1 MEHRTNPRLA
11 ITYLDDGNQDGAGS
25 QLLRIYGIYAISR
38 SLGVA
43 YIHSPIA
50 HLGYHGLAALE
61 NDTPT
66 GSLLDDLNRVFDI
79 PSDIAL
85 PDERLIHNMVDADV
99 DAIAAIDNLAS
110 DSGEFHLIRIL
121 YPFPVTDDNPE
132 LYRSIRA
139 VSPFHYRGSDVF
151 RLAIHVRRGDLF
163 AIYSDWMLPNS
174 YFVACIL
181 RFQRALR
188 RLDIPFVCEL
198 YTEVASTTF
207 EVTGDRHGI
216 YDRLSEPVT
225 FTPEMNHLE
234 DFDGVPNLE
243 RYANLDTVETMR
255 RMATADALILSH
267 SSFSYL
273 PALFHANGVVVY
285 HPYWRSP
292 MKDWFVSDDAGA
304 FPEADLLARL
314 ESWKRASGAGSSMIE
329 TGRRAPLRPPALA
342 MSGPMPNSDFDVEP
356 LLRPFVEQS
365 MPIRSVVAFGCKD
378 LPPILPEELP
388 GVRSTEAGCDAVAL
402 RIARDN
408 DDGPTIVDAVL
419 IPSTSHVSGAEW
431 TSTLE
436 SIAQHSREMFE
447 SLSGDDL
454 LLVPADVMN
463 DNMPRI
469 GDDFGFRAVAV
480 LTPRSLGEAVDEHAW
495 KLGRSLF
502 DRGFVCVGSVGVGDA
517 NARCF
522 LASDAI
528 RSFNGLHVES
538 RGYITMTTFWEG
550 AGFGNRLWRYAF
562 LKLFALRHSLTPA
575 LPKWDGA
582 ELFGL
587 EDTSCVG
594 LDLPRVDYPG
604 FADNDRDLWYKDEPP
619 TDIDVRGFFQEIP
632 DCWRDHRPFLRHLFQ
647 PSPETVHAL
656 DVWRDAVTDG
666 GRRPLVAIS
675 VRRGDYRELE
685 HSGLPYFRLV
695 PESWYLDWLRDL
707 WPTLHDPLLY
717 VASDEPEFVE
727 PLFQEFEMI
736 AAPLGSAAEPLPSHL
751 GDFEVLRRADYL
763 AICNSSFPRM
773 AAVLGADAQRCFL
786 PSFAAQSFVPYE
798 PWIDP
803 AFWARFGSS
812 STARD
817 STLIVGTDRLA
828 RPSPRGENW
837 PMPTDRPIAL
847 PGLEVNEVKDG
858 LIVFDVANDRVHY
871 LNSTA
876 SIVFALCDGEH
887 DAQVMADLVAAAF
900 NLDDP
905 PFAEVQSCLRN
916 FADQGLLG

>member
-1 MEHRTNPRLA
+1 MEQRSKPRLA
-11 ITYLDDGNQDGAGS
+11 VTYLDDGNQDGAGS
-25 QLLRIYGIYAISR
+25 QLLRIYGIYAMSR

-61 NDTPT
+61 NNAPT
-66 GSLLDDLNRVFDI
+66 GTLLDDLNCVFDI

-85 PDERLIHNMVDADV
+85 PHERLIHNMVDADV
-99 DAIAAIDNLAS
+99 DAIAAINHQAI
-110 DSGEFHLIRIL
+110 DSGDFHLIRIL
-121 YPFPVTDDNPE
+121 YPFPVTDDNTD

-139 VSPFHYRGSDVF
+139 VSPFHYRRSEVF
-151 RLAIHVRRGDLF
+151 RLAIHVRRGELF
-163 AIYSDWMLPNS
+163 AISSDWMLPNS

-188 RLDIPFVCEL
+188 RLEIPFVCEL

-207 EVTGDRHGI
+207 EVTGDHHGI
-216 YDRLSEPVT
+216 YGRLSEAVT

-234 DFDGVPNLE
+234 DFDEVPNLE

-273 PALFHANGVVVY
+273 PALFHADGLVVY

-292 MKDWFVSDDAGA
+292 MKEWFVSDDDGA

-314 ESWKRASGAGSSMIE
+314 ESWKRASGASLSVVE
-329 TGRRAPLRPPALA
+329 TGRRAPLRPLTPA
-342 MSGPMPNSDFDVEP
+342 MSGPMPNSDLDVEP

-365 MPIRSVVAFGCKD
+365 MPIRSLVAFGCKH
-378 LPPILPEELP
+378 LLPILPEELP

-402 RIARDN
+402 RIARDK
-408 DDGPTIVDAVL
+408 DDGPTIVDTAM
-419 IPSTSHVSGAEW
+419 IAPTPHISGAEW

-454 LLVPADVMN
+454 LLVPPDVLN

-480 LTPRSLGEAVDEHAW
+480 LEPRSPGEAVDEHAW

-502 DRGFVCVGSVGVGDA
+502 DRGFVCVGSVGVGDGH
-517 NARCF
+517 ARCF

-528 RSFNGLHVES
+528 RSFNRLHVES
-538 RGYITMTTFWEG
+538 RGHITMTTFGEG

-575 LPKWDGA
+575 LPEWDGT

-594 LDLPRVDYPG
+594 FDFPRVDYPG

-632 DCWRDHRPFLRHLFQ
+632 DCWRDHRPLLRHLFQ
-647 PSPETVHAL
+647 LSPETVHAL
-656 DVWRDAVTDG
+656 DVWRDAVTEG

-685 HSGLPYFRLV
+685 HTGLPYFRLV
-695 PESWYLDWLRDL
+695 PESWYLDWLRGL
-707 WPTLHDPLLY
+707 LPTLQEPLLY
-717 VASDEPEFVE
+717 VATDEPESVKSV
-727 PLFQEFEMI
+727 FQEFEPI
-736 AAPLGSAAEPLPSHL
+736 AAPLGSAAEPLPRHL
-751 GDFEVLRRADYL
+751 SDFEVLRRADYL

-773 AAVLGADAQRCFL
+773 AAILGADTQRCFL
-786 PSFAAQSFVPYE
+786 PSFATQSFEPYE

-812 STARD
+812 STAARFD
-817 STLIVGTDRLA
+817 FDRRNGPSCATFAARRKLA
-828 RPSPRGENW
+828 DADRQADRARGARSERSEGRLDRFRRCQRSRP
-837 PMPTDRPIAL
+837 L
-847 PGLEVNEVKDG
+847 P
-858 LIVFDVANDRVHY
+858 
-871 LNSTA
+871 
-876 SIVFALCDGEH
+876 
-887 DAQVMADLVAAAF
+887 Q
-900 NLDDP
+900 
-905 PFAEVQSCLRN
+905 
-916 FADQGLLG
+916 